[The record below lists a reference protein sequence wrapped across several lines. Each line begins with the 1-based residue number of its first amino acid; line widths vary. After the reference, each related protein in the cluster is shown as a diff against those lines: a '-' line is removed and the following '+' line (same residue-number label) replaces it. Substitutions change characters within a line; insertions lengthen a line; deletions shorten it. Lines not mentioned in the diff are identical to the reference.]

1 MNVGNRYL
9 FLNHECG
16 VVNEESLVVLRWYWE
31 KSRFASKIYEALA
44 PKGPWTALYAVIVG
58 KPGWGKT
65 SFAYYALKTGIIRTL
80 CFDRGKFGL
89 EECVEY
95 VEGKYGEICMNK
107 YCGEPD
113 PIDREYRWSFYTG
126 INDLL
131 KFIHDAEKI
140 LAEDGGRRR
149 ILFLDDLVTT
159 SVYTMGGVWRRAYLA
174 FREITRVARVGASVI
189 IMTAT
194 SPTLVP
200 EFIKHS
206 SEYIGVGVHHDFF
219 VYTRFAKVA
228 VPREDGAYE
237 KVLKKV
243 YEDTVPIK
251 AIFGLPVWLEN
262 EINER
267 KRQLIRDAARLVQGG
282 GVA

>member
-1 MNVGNRYL
+1 M
-9 FLNHECG
+9 
-16 VVNEESLVVLRWYWE
+16 
-31 KSRFASKIYEALA
+31 
-44 PKGPWTALYAVIVG
+44 
-58 KPGWGKT
+58 
-65 SFAYYALKTGIIRTL
+65 
-80 CFDRGKFGL
+80 
-89 EECVEY
+89 
-95 VEGKYGEICMNK
+95 
-107 YCGEPD
+107 
-113 PIDREYRWSFYTG
+113 
-126 INDLL
+126 
-131 KFIHDAEKI
+131 
-140 LAEDGGRRR
+140 
-149 ILFLDDLVTT
+149 
-159 SVYTMGGVWRRAYLA
+159 
-174 FREITRVARVGASVI
+174 ARVGASVI

-206 SEYIGVGVHHDFF
+206 SEYIGVGVHHNFF
-219 VYTRFAKVA
+219 LYTRFAKVA

-282 GVA
+282 GGA